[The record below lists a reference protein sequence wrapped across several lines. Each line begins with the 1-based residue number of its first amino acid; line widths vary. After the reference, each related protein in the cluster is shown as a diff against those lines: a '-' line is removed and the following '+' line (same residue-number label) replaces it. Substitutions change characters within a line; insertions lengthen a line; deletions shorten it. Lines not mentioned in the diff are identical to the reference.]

1 MLLDTSCRILLRA
14 TTADA
19 DTKRLS
25 SLSPDPFKVANAH
38 LLPPVDAADTKE
50 IQAAFVRLLGMQ
62 RNTLAKTPY
71 AKWIW
76 LRLTCVTQPAPEWN
90 SIGDDALEILL
101 DLVWE
106 ALGDGSKAGPADRKN
121 ALDVLG

>member
-1 MLLDTSCRILLRA
+1 MLLDISSRIILRA
-14 TTADA
+14 TSTDA

-25 SLSPDPFKVANAH
+25 NLAPDPFKINSVH
-38 LLPPVDAADTKE
+38 LLPAVDAEDAKA

-76 LRLTCVTQPAPEWN
+76 LRLMCVTQPAPEWN

-106 ALGDGSKAGPADRKN
+106 ALGDNSKAGPSDRKN
-121 ALDVLG
+121 ALEVLG